1 MPAREVR
8 IGTRVVVRYRRPP
21 GSVPALTD
29 ALGILEQTT
38 PQLKVRTADG
48 RAVHID
54 PADVTVIKAV
64 PQRPVT
70 VRAVRWIERALARSR
85 AGEDA
90 WEPVAGWW
98 VHPAHPAV
106 PVATPEEDGG
116 QYFGEVL
123 RPPAVAEVAAWYRER
138 GHTAR
143 LRLPERVTRPPAD
156 WPIGDPVAAVL
167 AHDPDGLAPAKA
179 AAAPV
184 IALDPSVIG
193 PSDSDVDPDHLGQMI
208 TTART
213 GGSDAAQ
220 ARLVLQCPPG
230 RADELTAAG
239 LWLHHRVFQI
249 AAADV
254 L

>member
-1 MPAREVR
+1 MPARTIR

-29 ALGILEQTT
+29 ALGILEQTAPHLT
-38 PQLKVRTADG
+38 VRTADG

-54 PADVTVIKAV
+54 PADVTACKAV

-70 VRAVRWIERALARSR
+70 VRAVRGIERALARSR
-85 AGEDA
+85 AGGPA

-98 VHPAHPAV
+98 VSPAHPAV

-123 RPPAVAEVAAWYRER
+123 RPPAVAAVAAWYRER
-138 GHTAR
+138 GRPAR

-184 IALDPSVIG
+184 RTLAL
-193 PSDSDVDPDHLGQMI
+193 SDFAPDGVDPNRVAQALAA
-208 TTART
+208 ARADGT
-213 GGSDAAQ
+213 DGAQ
-220 ARLVLQCPPG
+220 ARLVLECPPG
-230 RADELTAAG
+230 RAEELTTTG
-239 LWLHHRVFQI
+239 LWLHHRVFEI
-249 AAADV
+249 SAENV
-254 L
+254 P